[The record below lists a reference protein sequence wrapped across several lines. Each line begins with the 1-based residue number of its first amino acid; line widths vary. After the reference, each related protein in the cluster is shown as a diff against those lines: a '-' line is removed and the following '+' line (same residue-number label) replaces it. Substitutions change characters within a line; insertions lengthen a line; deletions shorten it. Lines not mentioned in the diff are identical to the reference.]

1 MGGMVS
7 SYVYVHETSYSQYLI
22 SERGSIPRPPSNQ
35 TKLNAMYKL
44 FSLKEEDDNVSVLYV
59 TLPEG
64 RTMAELTRECS
75 DQIRNIIMEKRV
87 FGRDIRVYGRIT
99 TSMAMVLGH
108 ELCHVARSVSMFDPK
123 ENEYVECIKH

>member
-1 MGGMVS
+1 MF
-7 SYVYVHETSYSQYLI
+7 TF
-22 SERGSIPRPPSNQ
+22 
-35 TKLNAMYKL
+35 TKLHIVKISYLSGVRFPALPQINKIKAMYKL
-44 FSLKEEDDNVSVLYV
+44 FNLKEEEDNVSVLYV

-75 DQIRNIIMEKRV
+75 EQIRNIIMEKRV

-108 ELCHVARSVSMFDPK
+108 ELCHVARSVSMFDPE

>member
-1 MGGMVS
+1 MI
-7 SYVYVHETSYSQYLI
+7 YSGVRFPALPQI
-22 SERGSIPRPPSNQ
+22 KNKI
-35 TKLNAMYKL
+35 NAMYKL
-44 FSLKEEDDNVSVLYV
+44 FNLKEEDNNVSVLYV

-75 DQIRNIIMEKRV
+75 EQIRDVIMEKRV